1 MERRNIFLDDVR
13 PGPEDHILV
22 KTAEE
27 CILLLQDDKPV
38 SHLSLDHDLG
48 SNRANGFEV
57 VLYLLESN
65 QFPDRITIHSAN
77 AVAGKKMYQHLLE
90 GKRSGTIP
98 ERVKVTLRPLPLTF
112 S

>member
-27 CILLLQDDKPV
+27 CILLLEDDQHV

-48 SNRANGFEV
+48 SKKSNGFEV
-57 VLYLLESN
+57 VLYLLENN
-65 QFPDRITIHSAN
+65 QYPDRITIHSAN
-77 AVAGKKMYQHLLE
+77 AAAGKKMYQHLLE
-90 GKRSGTIP
+90 GKRKGNIP

>member
-13 PGPEDHILV
+13 PGPEDHIVV

-27 CILLLQDDKPV
+27 CMLLLRDGEPV

-48 SNRANGFEV
+48 SKKTNGFDV
-57 VLYLLESN
+57 VLYLLEHN
-65 QFPDRITIHSAN
+65 LYPDHITIHSAN
-77 AVAGKKMYQHLLE
+77 AAAGKKMYQHLLE
-90 GKRSGTIP
+90 GKKSGSVP
-98 ERVKVTLRPLPLTF
+98 ECVKVTHRPLPLTF

>member
-13 PGPEDHILV
+13 PGPDDHILV

-27 CILLLQDDKPV
+27 CILLLKDEEPV

-48 SNRANGFEV
+48 SKRKNGFEV
-57 VLYLLESN
+57 VLYLLETQ

-77 AVAGKKMYQHLLE
+77 ASAGKKMYNHLVE
-90 GKRSGTIP
+90 GKRSGFIP
-98 ERVKVTLRPLPLTF
+98 ERVKVTHRPLPLTF